1 MHFTCF
7 FKGGHTFD
15 LTAPDTPI
23 FESLEEEAV
32 VMQQA
37 ISNVDSLKV
46 RLVKVVTG
54 CEDERTYLDLPDSL
68 PPVAGIGQHNSKPE
82 MKSKFSRIIPPVSR
96 EISMLLC

>member
-1 MHFTCF
+1 MLLQS
-7 FKGGHTFD
+7 GHTFD

-37 ISNVDSLKV
+37 IANVDSLKV

-68 PPVAGIGQHNSKPE
+68 PPVAGMVNINLSLKLNL
-82 MKSKFSRIIPPVSR
+82 SFR
-96 EISMLLC
+96 ELSPQLSNL

>member
-1 MHFTCF
+1 MEVGSVWSTVGAFHMPLQ
-7 FKGGHTFD
+7 GGHTFD

-32 VMQQA
+32 VMQEA
-37 ISNVDSLKV
+37 IANVDTLTV

-68 PPVAGIGQHNSKPE
+68 PPVAGMVNLTLQCSG
-82 MKSKFSRIIPPVSR
+82 
-96 EISMLLC
+96 